1 MVTLMRDRQYALS
14 FRYSQLVYKLNIDS
28 YHGLKAMAVHV
39 MAVYAMVLSPE
50 LAVLKGKWNLE

>member
-28 YHGLKAMAVHV
+28 YHGLKAMAV
-39 MAVYAMVLSPE
+39 YAMVLSPE
-50 LAVLKGKWNLE
+50 LAVLKGK